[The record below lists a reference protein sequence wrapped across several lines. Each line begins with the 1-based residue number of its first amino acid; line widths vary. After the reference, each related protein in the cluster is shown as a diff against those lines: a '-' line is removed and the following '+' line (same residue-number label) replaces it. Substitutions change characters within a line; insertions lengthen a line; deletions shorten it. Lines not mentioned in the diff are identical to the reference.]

1 MSIRPIDM
9 QVVVQKTQ
17 EIHSAKQSV
26 VNKLE
31 IDQFRMQDQNN
42 MDRARQQSLV
52 QKTEATRN
60 NRIDAGQKEPG
71 EQPQP
76 QKKKKQKRE
85 QQTEEKGV
93 ESLDPRGRR
102 FDVRI

>member
-1 MSIRPIDM
+1 MSIRPIDL

-31 IDQFRMQDQNN
+31 NEQLRMQDQNN
-42 MDRARQQSLV
+42 MDRVRQQKLV
-52 QKTEATRN
+52 QKTESIKN
-60 NRIDAGQKEPG
+60 NRVDARQREA
-71 EQPQP
+71 QDQSP
-76 QKKKKQKRE
+76 QKKKRQKKNQENDE
-85 QQTEEKGV
+85 QGA

>member
-1 MSIRPIDM
+1 MSIRPIDL

-31 IDQFRMQDQNN
+31 NEQLRMQDQNN
-42 MDRARQQSLV
+42 MDRARQQKLV
-52 QKTEATRN
+52 QKTESIKN
-60 NRIDAGQKEPG
+60 NRIDARQREA
-71 EQPQP
+71 QDSLP
-76 QKKKKQKRE
+76 QKKKQPKKRKEHEE
-85 QQTEEKGV
+85 QGD